1 MRNDETTKPDPG
13 SIMSAVGYVVTG
25 FAVVGLTF
33 LFAKLLFIEL
43 GQHLKYIYPGYGM

>member
-1 MRNDETTKPDPG
+1 MRNDETTKPDQG
-13 SIMSAVGYVVTG
+13 SIISAVGYVVTV

-33 LFAKLLFIEL
+33 LFTKLMFTEL